1 MKKILFVIFALLA
14 AYTASAQFDPP
25 RVNAEEYSFD
35 RFAEYPKRTLYL
47 WGNVY
52 EEKDPKKADLLVK
65 VVKSKYASSDLYIAI
80 DKREKKRYP
89 KGVWHFVKDKRK
101 ADFSVCFVSKG
112 EHFSVCI
119 IPMKELEAIL
129 NPYDPSWFE

>member
-1 MKKILFVIFALLA
+1 MKKTFLFLALILSAQVAL
-14 AYTASAQFDPP
+14 AQFDPP

-52 EEKDPKKADLLVK
+52 EEKDPRKADLLVK
-65 VVKSKYASSDLYIAI
+65 VVKSKHASSDLYIAI
-80 DKREKKRYP
+80 DKRERKRYP
-89 KGVWHFVKDKRK
+89 KGVWHFVNNRRK

-112 EHFSVCI
+112 EDFSVCVI
-119 IPMKELEAIL
+119 SLKELEAIL
-129 NPYDPSWFE
+129 NPYDPGLFK